1 MGLDTGDRT
10 CSAISPP
17 TPAFVRWRSPSGARP
32 IATTRRCSIPI
43 CVVYEEAVDLIDDP
57 EIEAVAIAT
66 PVSSHFE
73 LARRALARFKHVL
86 VEKPMCASVAEG
98 EELVAL
104 AERTRRTLMVDHTYL
119 FHGAVQKLRE
129 LKNSGAL
136 GVVSYFDSVRINLGL
151 FQPDMNVLWDLAPH
165 DFSIMDYLFDEEP
178 IHLEATGYCHLNP
191 HLPDIAYITMHFP
204 SRMIAHF
211 HLSWMSPVKVRRIAV
226 GGTNQMAVWDD
237 LNQDEKLKIYDSG
250 IEIQPEDERRTLVP
264 SYRIGDVLSPRIRSH
279 EPLAA
284 VGRAFSPRDRRR
296 GSLAAR
302 AASAGCGSCVC
313 SSRRRPPWMRASP
326 SSIAAREALQR
337 SIGHRDEAPFAGHR
351 RRRLPRLA
359 ISSTG

>member
-1 MGLDTGDRT
+1 MIKVGLCGFGYWGPNLLRNL
-10 CSAISPP
+10 
-17 TPAFVRWRSPSGARP
+17 
-32 IATTRRCSIPI
+32 ATNPGFCPVAVAERREAYRANAATLAPNLRL
-43 CVVYEEAVDLIDDP
+43 YEDATDLIDDR
-57 EIEAVAIAT
+57 EVEAVAIAT

-73 LARRALARFKHVL
+73 LARRALTRFKHVL

-104 AERTRRTLMVDHTYL
+104 AKRTRRTLMVDHTYL
-119 FHGAVQKLRE
+119 FHGAVQKLHA
-129 LKNSGAL
+129 LKTSGAL

-165 DFSIMDYLFDEEP
+165 DFSIMNYLFDEEP

-264 SYRIGDVLSPRIRSH
+264 SYRIGDVLSPRIHGH

-284 VGRAFSPRDRRR
+284 VLEHFRRVIAGEEASLLSGRHGLRIVQLLERTQTALDA
-296 GSLAAR
+296 SLAKL
-302 AASAGCGSCVC
+302 SHG
-313 SSRRRPPWMRASP
+313 
-326 SSIAAREALQR
+326 
-337 SIGHRDEAPFAGHR
+337 RDEALGQYRASR
-351 RRRLPRLA
+351 
-359 ISSTG
+359 

>member
-1 MGLDTGDRT
+1 LSLLINVGICGLGYWGPNLLRNFAANPNFRPVAIAERREVYRT
-10 CSAISPP
+10 NAAILDPNL
-17 TPAFVRWRSPSGARP
+17 R
-32 IATTRRCSIPI
+32 
-43 CVVYEEAVDLIDDP
+43 VYEDAADLIDDP
-57 EIEAVAIAT
+57 EIDAVAIAT

-104 AERTRRTLMVDHTYL
+104 AKRTRRTLMVDHTYL

-129 LKNSGAL
+129 LKKSGAL

-165 DFSIMDYLFDEEP
+165 DYSIMDHLFGEEP
-178 IHLEATGYCHLNP
+178 IHLEASGYCHLNP

-204 SRMIAHF
+204 SQMIAHF
-211 HLSWMSPVKVRRIAV
+211 HLSWMSPVKVRRIAI

-250 IEIQPEDERRTLVP
+250 IEIQPEAERRTLVP
-264 SYRIGDVLSPRIRSH
+264 SYRIGDVLSPRISNH
-279 EPLAA
+279 EPLTA
-284 VGRAFSPRDRRR
+284 VVEHFCRGITREEASPLSGQHGLRIVRLLERTQTALDA
-296 GSLAAR
+296 SLAKLFQ
-302 AASAGCGSCVC
+302 G
-313 SSRRRPPWMRASP
+313 
-326 SSIAAREALQR
+326 REVLAQ
-337 SIGHRDEAPFAGHR
+337 HRVLR
-351 RRRLPRLA
+351 
-359 ISSTG
+359 

>member
-1 MGLDTGDRT
+1 MAVAERREAYRT
-10 CSAISPP
+10 NAASLAPNL
-17 TPAFVRWRSPSGARP
+17 RL
-32 IATTRRCSIPI
+32 
-43 CVVYEEAVDLIDDP
+43 YEEAADLIDDP
-57 EIEAVAIAT
+57 EIDAVAIAT
-66 PVSSHFE
+66 PISNHFE

-104 AERTRRTLMVDHTYL
+104 AERTRRTLMVNHTYL

-165 DFSIMDYLFDEEP
+165 DFSIMNYLFDEEP
-178 IHLEATGYCHLNP
+178 IQLEATGYCHLNP
-191 HLPDIAYITMHFP
+191 HLPDIAYITMHLP

-226 GGTNQMAVWDD
+226 GGSYQMAVWDD
-237 LNQDEKLKIYDSG
+237 LNQHEKLKIYDSG
-250 IEIQPEDERRTLVP
+250 IELQPEDQRRTLVP
-264 SYRIGDVLSPRIRSH
+264 SYRIGDVLSPRLPGR

-284 VGRAFSPRDRRR
+284 VVEHFRRVIEGQEASLLSGHHGLR
-296 GSLAAR
+296 IVRLLERTQTVLDASLAKLQY
-302 AASAGCGSCVC
+302 GKDLQQQ
-313 SSRRRPPWMRASP
+313 RAS
-326 SSIAAREALQR
+326 R
-337 SIGHRDEAPFAGHR
+337 
-351 RRRLPRLA
+351 
-359 ISSTG
+359 

>member
-1 MGLDTGDRT
+1 
-10 CSAISPP
+10 
-17 TPAFVRWRSPSGARP
+17 
-32 IATTRRCSIPI
+32 
-43 CVVYEEAVDLIDDP
+43 
-57 EIEAVAIAT
+57 
-66 PVSSHFE
+66 
-73 LARRALARFKHVL
+73 
-86 VEKPMCASVAEG
+86 MCAGVAEG

-104 AERTRRTLMVDHTYL
+104 AERTRRTLMVNHTYL

-165 DFSIMDYLFDEEP
+165 DFSIMNYLFDEEP
-178 IHLEATGYCHLNP
+178 IQLEATGYCHLNP

-237 LNQDEKLKIYDSG
+237 LNQDEKLKVYDSG

-264 SYRIGDVLSPRIRSH
+264 SYRIGDVLSPRIRGH

-284 VGRAFSPRDRRR
+284 VVEHFRRVIAGEQASLLSGQHGLQIVR
-296 GSLAAR
+296 LLEQTQIALDASLAKLNCGR
-302 AASAGCGSCVC
+302 EASSLH
-313 SSRRRPPWMRASP
+313 RAS
-326 SSIAAREALQR
+326 R
-337 SIGHRDEAPFAGHR
+337 
-351 RRRLPRLA
+351 
-359 ISSTG
+359 

>member
-1 MGLDTGDRT
+1 
-10 CSAISPP
+10 
-17 TPAFVRWRSPSGARP
+17 
-32 IATTRRCSIPI
+32 
-43 CVVYEEAVDLIDDP
+43 
-57 EIEAVAIAT
+57 
-66 PVSSHFE
+66 
-73 LARRALARFKHVL
+73 
-86 VEKPMCASVAEG
+86 
-98 EELVAL
+98 
-104 AERTRRTLMVDHTYL
+104 MVNHTYL

-165 DFSIMDYLFDEEP
+165 DFSIMNYLFDEEP

-250 IEIQPEDERRTLVP
+250 IEVQPEDERRTLVP
-264 SYRIGDVLSPRIRSH
+264 SYRIGDVLSPRIRAH

-284 VGRAFSPRDRRR
+284 VVDHFRRVIAGEETSLLSGQHGLQIVRLLEQTQVALDASLTKLDYGREVL
-296 GSLAAR
+296 GQH
-302 AASAGCGSCVC
+302 
-313 SSRRRPPWMRASP
+313 RAS
-326 SSIAAREALQR
+326 R
-337 SIGHRDEAPFAGHR
+337 
-351 RRRLPRLA
+351 
-359 ISSTG
+359 

>member
-1 MGLDTGDRT
+1 MIKIGICGFGYWGPNLLRNFATNPGFCPVAVAERREAYRT
-10 CSAISPP
+10 NA
-17 TPAFVRWRSPSGARP
+17 
-32 IATTRRCSIPI
+32 ATLAPNLRL
-43 CVVYEEAVDLIDDP
+43 YEEAVDLIDDP

-66 PVSSHFE
+66 PVSNHFE
-73 LARRALARFKHVL
+73 LARRALTRFKHVL
-86 VEKPMCASVAEG
+86 VEKPMCAGVAEG

-119 FHGAVQKLRE
+119 FHGAVQKVRE

-165 DFSIMDYLFDEEP
+165 DFSIMNYLFDEEP
-178 IHLEATGYCHLNP
+178 IQLEATGYCHLNP
-191 HLPDIAYITMHFP
+191 DLPDIAYITMHFP

-237 LNQDEKLKIYDSG
+237 LNQDEKLKVYDSG
-250 IEIQPEDERRTLVP
+250 IEIQPEDERRSLVP
-264 SYRIGDVLSPRIRSH
+264 SYRIGDVLSPRIHDH

-284 VGRAFSPRDRRR
+284 VVEHFRRVIAGEEASLLSGQHGLQIVR
-296 GSLAAR
+296 LLEQTQIALDASLAKLN
-302 AASAGCGSCVC
+302 CG
-313 SSRRRPPWMRASP
+313 
-326 SSIAAREALQR
+326 REALKQ
-337 SIGHRDEAPFAGHR
+337 HRALR
-351 RRRLPRLA
+351 
-359 ISSTG
+359 

>member
-1 MGLDTGDRT
+1 MIKVGICGLGYWGPNLLRNF
-10 CSAISPP
+10 AAHPG
-17 TPAFVRWRSPSGARP
+17 FRP
-32 IATTRRCSIPI
+32 IAVAERREAYRNNAA
-43 CVVYEEAVDLIDDP
+43 VLDRNLRVYEEAADLIDDP
-57 EIEAVAIAT
+57 EIEAVVIAT

-104 AERTRRTLMVDHTYL
+104 AKRTGRTLMVDHTYL
-119 FHGAVQKLRE
+119 FHGVVQKLRE
-129 LKNSGAL
+129 LKNTGAL
-136 GVVSYFDSVRINLGL
+136 GVVSYFDTVRINLGL

-165 DFSIMDYLFDEEP
+165 DFSIVDHLFGEEP

-191 HLPDIAYITMHFP
+191 DLPDIAYITMHFP

-264 SYRIGDVLSPRIRSH
+264 SYRIGDVHSPRVRSH

-284 VGRAFSPRDRRR
+284 VVEHFHRVIVGEEASLLDGQCGLRIVRLLEQTQTALDA
-296 GSLAAR
+296 SLAKLSCGADGLREHR
-302 AASAGCGSCVC
+302 AL
-313 SSRRRPPWMRASP
+313 R
-326 SSIAAREALQR
+326 
-337 SIGHRDEAPFAGHR
+337 
-351 RRRLPRLA
+351 
-359 ISSTG
+359 

>member
-1 MGLDTGDRT
+1 MIKVGICGFGYWGPNLLRNFATNSGFCPVAVAERREAYRT
-10 CSAISPP
+10 NA
-17 TPAFVRWRSPSGARP
+17 
-32 IATTRRCSIPI
+32 ATLAPNLRL
-43 CVVYEEAVDLIDDP
+43 YEEAADLIDDP

-73 LARRALARFKHVL
+73 LARRALTRFKHVL
-86 VEKPMCASVAEG
+86 VEKPMCAGAAEG

-104 AERTRRTLMVDHTYL
+104 ADRTRRTLMVNHTYL

-165 DFSIMDYLFDEEP
+165 DFSIMNYLFDEEP
-178 IHLEATGYCHLNP
+178 IQLEATGYCHLNP

-237 LNQDEKLKIYDSG
+237 LNQDEKLKVYDSG
-250 IEIQPEDERRTLVP
+250 IEIQPEDQRRTLVP
-264 SYRIGDVLSPRIRSH
+264 SYRIGDVLSPRIRGH

-284 VGRAFSPRDRRR
+284 VVEHFRRVIAGEESSLLSGQHGLQIVR
-296 GSLAAR
+296 LLEQTQVALDASLAKLN
-302 AASAGCGSCVC
+302 CG
-313 SSRRRPPWMRASP
+313 
-326 SSIAAREALQR
+326 REAL
-337 SIGHRDEAPFAGHR
+337 SLHRASR
-351 RRRLPRLA
+351 
-359 ISSTG
+359 